1 MRLVPTTLS
10 RRCTHVGAWLALC
23 LTLTASASIARAE
36 PSRSRLPLE
45 ASHAIAPR
53 QTLRPRDVAK
63 APALPTRRPVADS
76 VPLALLL
83 GGLVALWRAAEHH
96 AGSSHIARLS
106 RSTQKA
112 SSP

>member
-1 MRLVPTTLS
+1 MAQATPGS
-10 RRCTHVGAWLALC
+10 
-23 LTLTASASIARAE
+23 S
-36 PSRSRLPLE
+36 PLPLV
-45 ASHAIAPR
+45 AAHAIAPR

-63 APALPTRRPVADS
+63 APALPARRPVAES
-76 VPLALLL
+76 APLALLL
-83 GGLVALWRAAEHH
+83 GGLVALWRAAERH